1 MEDDGRTGRHGPSSE
16 GLVFIAIIPILIA
29 VVVIVAVRRR
39 AESVDRTG
47 DPAMAAALLER
58 WRSAA
63 LITADEA
70 AAIAE
75 YERVHAPTPP
85 PPLSR
90 GPLVA
95 EVLGYVGAVLAAIGI
110 AIVVAR
116 VDLSVQTGA
125 ILALAIGALL
135 VAVGFAVPEHAGG
148 PWWRFRQ
155 VLHLLGTAGLTI
167 AAGIQVGGVAE
178 ASGQAV
184 AFACGATGT
193 IVGGLLYFRRDR
205 PLQLVAWF
213 AGLIALAVGATL
225 VVSGAGLLTA
235 IALLV
240 LGGAWT
246 SAAWRDLL
254 PRRVIALP
262 LGALL
267 LGAAAAPA
275 AETWGEFTG
284 FGVASIICA
293 ALVLLGYQRREPT
306 VLVAGIS
313 VGTIILSATLS
324 FAEAPW
330 QYGLS
335 AALLLAFGT
344 AAIRE
349 AWDGEEAET
358 IAVQLVGAITVLV
371 AAGNVFAHMD
381 QDSGRAFVALA
392 LGVVIAG
399 GLTALGALRSR
410 PWLAAAGLLGILV
423 YVPWTVGQF
432 FEGRAVP
439 VTLVLVGLVGIGV
452 AVRSLRH
459 RAGPPA
465 PPLLGR

>member
-1 MEDDGRTGRHGPSSE
+1 MFM
-16 GLVFIAIIPILIA
+16 LIIPILIA
-29 VVVIVAVRRR
+29 VVVIVSVRRR
-39 AESVDRTG
+39 AESVDRTS
-47 DPAMAAALLER
+47 DPAVTAALLDR
-58 WRSAA
+58 WRAAA
-63 LITADEA
+63 LITEDEV
-70 AAIAE
+70 AAITE
-75 YERVHAPTPP
+75 YERTHAPAPAPP
-85 PPLSR
+85 PAR
-90 GPLVA
+90 GPVVA

-110 AIVVAR
+110 GIVVAR
-116 VDLSVQTGA
+116 VDLSLQTGA

-135 VAVGFAVPEHAGG
+135 VAVGFAVPEQAGG

-184 AFACGATGT
+184 AFACGATAT
-193 IVGGLLYFRRDR
+193 VVGGLLYFRRDR

-213 AGLIALAVGATL
+213 AGLIALAVGGTL

-235 IALLV
+235 IALLGC
-240 LGGAWT
+240 GGAWT
-246 SAAWRDLL
+246 YAAWQGLL
-254 PRRVIALP
+254 PRRVLALP

-284 FGVASIICA
+284 FGIASIICA
-293 ALVLLGYQRREPT
+293 VLVLLGFRRREPS
-306 VLVAGIS
+306 VLVAGIA
-313 VGTIILSATLS
+313 VGTITLSATLS

-330 QYGLS
+330 QYGVS
-335 AALLLAFGT
+335 TALLLAFGAT
-344 AAIRE
+344 AIHE
-349 AWDGEEAET
+349 AWNGEEAET

-423 YVPWTVGQF
+423 YVPWTVAQF

-439 VTLVLVGLVGIGV
+439 VTLVLVGLVGIGA

-459 RAGPPA
+459 RAEPPA
-465 PPLLGR
+465 PPLLGP